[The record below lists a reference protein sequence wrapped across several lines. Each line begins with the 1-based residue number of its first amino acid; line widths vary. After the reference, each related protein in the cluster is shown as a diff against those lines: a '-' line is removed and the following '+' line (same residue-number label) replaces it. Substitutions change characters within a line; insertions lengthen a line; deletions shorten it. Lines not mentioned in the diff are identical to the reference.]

1 MLLGKV
7 LRSWRMHEEL
17 SGREAAKML
26 GISTRTLY
34 RLERGD
40 IIKADAMASI
50 VTRLWKP

>member
-1 MLLGKV
+1 MLLGEV
-7 LRSWRMHEEL
+7 LRSWKMHKEL
-17 SGREAAKML
+17 SGTEVAKML

-50 VTRLWKP
+50 VARLWKP